1 MSPSAPLLLG
11 LGLIA
16 LPVIA
21 AYLHRQRRR
30 KQEVSSA
37 LLFRV
42 IAGENAPTKR
52 ALARPR
58 HLVSLIVV
66 LLALLSLVL
75 AAADF
80 RRETTKPRDWIVV
93 LDTSASMGATV
104 LGSERSRLDEA
115 REALGDALASMGPGD
130 RVALVTAG
138 EATAV
143 QIGLTE
149 DHGKVAELAATVTAD
164 GSSEALPRA
173 LKIADAMAMGE
184 DAEIVLITDGV
195 GVSLPEMKRAPQIHT
210 VGSAGPN
217 LGINALAVREADAL
231 GLAEVFLSVTS
242 NVGSD
247 REIEVVLSVDDTV
260 VDVLPLTVPSRSA
273 AELLHRVA
281 LPEGKRVTAALQNH
295 GDDVLAVDDV
305 ASTPRAEGERVRV
318 LLVTR
323 TRVSFTAEAL
333 RLHPRVDLR
342 ILGPFDVAPDDPA
355 DLLILE
361 ADYRAGSL
369 PPARAVLAM
378 GIDPAP
384 LGVELGPSVPAPD
397 IMRWSFDDPLF
408 RFVDLESIELPR
420 ANTLVMTEGMRSLL
434 DCEQGPLAVEFRNPI
449 EDAQEPGASRDVV
462 VFGFAPHDSDLVLRV
477 GFVNLIANAVEWA
490 APAVP
495 EDPGALPAQVLPA
508 TESRLD
514 PVRAIPGALQ
524 GDFAER
530 PAAERPLWR
539 TLAWLALALLMLEGV
554 LPWGM
559 RGVHGLRGKLASMR
573 RPKP

>member
-1 MSPSAPLLLG
+1 MSPATPWLLG
-11 LGLIA
+11 LGLLA
-16 LPVIA
+16 LPVTA
-21 AYLHRQRRR
+21 AYLHRQRRI
-30 KQEVSSA
+30 KQPVSSA

-42 IAGENAPTKR
+42 IAGENTPTKR

-58 HLVSLIVV
+58 HLVSLLVV
-66 LLALLSLVL
+66 LLALLTMVA

-80 RRETTKPRDWIVV
+80 RQDTAKPRDWIVV
-93 LDTSASMGATV
+93 LDTSASMGATL
-104 LGSERSRLDEA
+104 LGSDVSRLDEA
-115 REALGDALASMGPGD
+115 REALADALSTMGPGD
-130 RVALVTAG
+130 RVALLTAG

-149 DHGKVAELAATVTAD
+149 DHETIVTLAEGVTAN
-164 GSSEALPRA
+164 GSGEALPRA
-173 LKIADAMAMGE
+173 LAIADAMAQGE

-195 GVSLPEMKRAPQIHT
+195 GVSLPQMKRAPEIVT
-210 VGSAGPN
+210 VGSPGPN

-231 GLAEVFLSVTS
+231 GLAEVFLSVSS

-247 REIEVVLSVDDTV
+247 REVEIVLAVDDTV

-273 AELLHRVA
+273 VESLHRVA
-281 LPEGKRVTAALQNH
+281 LPEGSRVKATLQNH

-305 ASTPRAEGERVRV
+305 ASTPRNEGERVSV
-318 LLVTR
+318 VLVTR

-342 ILGPFDVAPDDPA
+342 ILGPFDVAPSEPA
-355 DLLILE
+355 DLLLLE
-361 ADYRAGSL
+361 SDYRAGAL

-378 GIDPAP
+378 GVDPTP
-384 LGVELGPSVPAPD
+384 LGIEQGPSVPAPD

-420 ANTLVMTEGMRSLL
+420 ANTLRMRKGMRSLL
-434 DCEQGPLAVEFRNPI
+434 DSEQGPLAIHVR
-449 EDAQEPGASRDVV
+449 EPDRDVV

-490 APAVP
+490 APAAP
-495 EDPGALPAQVLPA
+495 DDPGAVPAQVLPA
-508 TESRLD
+508 TESHLD

-524 GDFAER
+524 GSFADH
-530 PAAERPLWR
+530 AAPKRPLWR
-539 TLAWLALALLMLEGV
+539 TLAWLALALLMLEGL
-554 LPWGM
+554 LPWGS
-559 RGVHGLRGKLASMR
+559 RGWSWAR
-573 RPKP
+573 RRFRRSQA

>member
-1 MSPSAPLLLG
+1 MSPSAPLFLALG
-11 LGLIA
+11 LVAVPI
-16 LPVIA
+16 VA

-42 IAGENAPTKR
+42 IAGENTPTKR

-66 LLALLSLVL
+66 LLAVIALVS

-80 RRETTKPRDWIVV
+80 RSETAKPRDWIVV

-104 LGSERSRLDEA
+104 LGSDTSRLDEA
-115 REALGDALASMGPGD
+115 REALADALSSMGPGD

-138 EATAV
+138 QATAV

-149 DHGKVAELAATVTAD
+149 DHGKVAELAADVTAD

-173 LKIADAMAMGE
+173 LAIADAMALGD
-184 DAEIVLITDGV
+184 DAEIVLMTDGV
-195 GVSLPEMKRAPQIHT
+195 GVSIPSMRRSPQVHT

-247 REIEVVLSVDDTV
+247 REVEVVLQVDDTV
-260 VDVLPLTVPSRSA
+260 VDVIPLTVPSRSA
-273 AELLHRVA
+273 AEHLHRVS
-281 LPEGKRVTAALQNH
+281 LPEGARIRATLQNH
-295 GDDVLAVDDV
+295 GDDVLSIDDV
-305 ASTPRAEGERVRV
+305 ASTPRAEGERVKV
-318 LLVTR
+318 VLVTR

-342 ILGPFDVAPDDPA
+342 ILGPFDVAPSDTA

-361 ADYRAGSL
+361 ADYRAGAL

-378 GIDPAP
+378 GVDPTA
-384 LGVELGPSVPAPD
+384 LGVEQGPSVPAPD

-420 ANTLVMTEGMRSLL
+420 ANTLRMAQGMRSLL
-434 DCEQGPLAVEFRNPI
+434 DSEQGPLAVQFR
-449 EDAQEPGASRDVV
+449 QEAREIV

-490 APAVP
+490 APAAP
-495 EDPGALPAQVLPA
+495 DDPGAEPPRVLPA

-524 GDFAER
+524 GDFADR
-530 PAAERPLWR
+530 PATENPLWR
-539 TLAWLALALLMLEGV
+539 TLAWTALALLLLEGL

-559 RGVHGLRGKLASMR
+559 RGVTWARGAWGKRSA
-573 RPKP
+573 

>member
-1 MSPSAPLLLG
+1 MNVGAPLLGALG
-11 LGLIA
+11 LLA
-16 LPVIA
+16 VPLVA
-21 AYLHRQRRR
+21 AYLHQQRRR
-30 KQEVSSA
+30 RQQVSSA
-37 LLFRV
+37 MLFRA
-42 IAGENAPTKR
+42 IAGENTPTRR
-52 ALARPR
+52 ALAKPR
-58 HLVSLIVV
+58 HLLSLLLV
-66 LLALLSLVL
+66 LLALFALV
-75 AAADF
+75 AAALDI
-80 RRETTKPRDWIVV
+80 RPERGAPRDWVVV

-115 REALGDALASMGPGD
+115 RDALRDALSAMGPGD

-149 DHGKVAELAATVTAD
+149 DHGKILELAGAATAE

-173 LKIADAMAMGE
+173 LSIADAMARGD
-184 DAEIVLITDGV
+184 DAQIVLLTDGV
-195 GVSLPEMKRAPQIHT
+195 GVSIPDMDRAPQIHT

-231 GLAEVFLSVTS
+231 GLAEVFLSITS
-242 NVGSD
+242 NVGTD
-247 REIEVVLSVDDTV
+247 RDVEVVLEVDDTV

-273 AELLHRVA
+273 VEHLVRVA
-281 LPEGKRVTAALQNH
+281 LPEGTRVRATLQDH

-305 ASTPRAEGERVRV
+305 ASTPRAEGERVHVV
-318 LLVTR
+318 LVSR

-342 ILGPFDVAPDDPA
+342 IIGPFDVAPSDPA

-361 ADYRAGSL
+361 ADYRAGAL

-384 LGVELGPSVPAPD
+384 LGVTLGPSVPSPD

-420 ANTLVMTEGMRSLL
+420 ANTLQLEEGMRSML
-434 DCEQGPLAVEFRNPI
+434 DSEQGPLAAAFR
-449 EDAQEPGASRDVV
+449 RDDRNIV

-490 APAVP
+490 APAAP
-495 EDPGALPAQVLPA
+495 EDPGAAPPQVLPA
-508 TESRLD
+508 VESRLD
-514 PVRAIPGALQ
+514 PIRAIPGALQ
-524 GDFAER
+524 SDFADQ
-530 PAAERPLWR
+530 PTPQRPLWR
-539 TLAWLALALLMLEGV
+539 TLAWLGLALVLVEGV
-554 LPWGM
+554 LPWGA
-559 RGVHGLRGKLASMR
+559 RVSTWARAR
-573 RPKP
+573 WRTRA

>member
-1 MSPSAPLLLG
+1 MFLALG
-11 LGLIA
+11 LVAVPI
-16 LPVIA
+16 VA

-30 KQEVSSA
+30 RQEVSSA

-42 IAGENAPTKR
+42 IAGENTPTKR

-58 HLVSLIVV
+58 HLFSLIAV
-66 LLALLSLVL
+66 LLAVL
-75 AAADF
+75 ALIAAAADF
-80 RRETTKPRDWIVV
+80 QRETSKPRDWIIV

-104 LGSERSRLDEA
+104 LGADVSRLDEA
-115 REALGDALASMGPGD
+115 RDTLADALASMGPGD

-138 EATAV
+138 AATAV

-149 DHGKVAELAATVTAD
+149 DHGAVMDLAAGVTAD

-173 LKIADAMAMGE
+173 LAIADAMATGD
-184 DAEIVLITDGV
+184 DAEIVLLTDGV
-195 GVSLPEMKRAPQIHT
+195 GVSIPSMRRAPQVHT

-247 REIEVVLSVDDTV
+247 REVEVVLQVDDTV

-273 AELLHRVA
+273 AEHLHRVA
-281 LPEGKRVTAALQNH
+281 LPEGARIRATLQNH
-295 GDDVLAVDDV
+295 GDDVLSLDDV
-305 ASTPRAEGERVRV
+305 ASTPRAEGERVGVV
-318 LLVTR
+318 LVSR

-342 ILGPFDVAPDDPA
+342 VLGPFDVAPSETA

-361 ADYRAGSL
+361 ADYRAGPL

-378 GIDPAP
+378 GIDPTP
-384 LGVELGPSVPAPD
+384 LGVERGPSVPAPD

-420 ANTLVMTEGMRSLL
+420 ANTLRLNEGMRSML
-434 DCEQGPLAVEFRNPI
+434 DSEQGPLAVQFNR
-449 EDAQEPGASRDVV
+449 DGRDVV

-490 APAVP
+490 APQAP
-495 EDPGALPAQVLPA
+495 DDPGAEPPRVLPA
-508 TESRLD
+508 TESRID

-524 GDFAER
+524 GDFADR
-530 PAAERPLWR
+530 PATDSPLWR
-539 TLAWLALALLMLEGV
+539 TLAWVALGLLLLEGL
-554 LPWGM
+554 LPWSARALGWA
-559 RGVHGLRGKLASMR
+559 RETWGR
-573 RPKP
+573 RKR

>member
-1 MSPSAPLLLG
+1 MTPAAPWLLG
-11 LGLIA
+11 LGALT

-21 AYLHRQRRR
+21 AYLHRQRRL
-30 KQEVSSA
+30 KQQVSSA

-42 IAGENAPTKR
+42 IAGENTPTKR

-58 HLVSLIVV
+58 HLVSLVVV
-66 LLALLSLVL
+66 LLALLSMVV

-80 RRETTKPRDWIVV
+80 RQEIAKPRDWVVV

-104 LGSERSRLDEA
+104 LGSNTSRLDEA
-115 REALGDALASMGPGD
+115 REALRDALGAMGPGD
-130 RVALVTAG
+130 RVALITSG

-149 DHGKVAELAATVTAD
+149 DHASVITLAAEVTAS

-173 LKIADAMAMGE
+173 LSIADAMARGD
-184 DAEIVLITDGV
+184 DAKIVLITDGV
-195 GVSLPEMKRAPQIHT
+195 GVSLPDMKRAPEVVT
-210 VGSAGPN
+210 VGSPGPN
-217 LGINALAVREADAL
+217 LGVNALAVREADAL

-247 REIEVVLSVDDTV
+247 REVEIVLEVDDTV
-260 VDVLPLTVPSRSA
+260 VDVLGLTVPSRSSV
-273 AELLHRVA
+273 ESLHRIA
-281 LPEGKRVTAALQNH
+281 LPVGKRVTATLQNH
-295 GDDVLAVDDV
+295 GEDVLAVDDV
-305 ASTPRAEGERVRV
+305 ASTPRDEGERVSV
-318 LLVTR
+318 VLVTR

-342 ILGPFDVAPDDPA
+342 ILGPFDAAPTEPA
-355 DLLILE
+355 DLLLLE
-361 ADYRAGSL
+361 TDYRAGAL

-378 GIDPAP
+378 GVDPTV
-384 LGVELGPSVPAPD
+384 LGIEQGPSVPSPD

-420 ANTLVMTEGMRSLL
+420 ANTLRMREGMRSLL
-434 DCEQGPLAVEFRNPI
+434 DSEQGPLAIHVR
-449 EDAQEPGASRDVV
+449 EPDRDVV

-490 APAVP
+490 APVAP
-495 EDPGALPAQVLPA
+495 IDPGAVPSQVLPA
-508 TESRLD
+508 TESLLD

-524 GDFAER
+524 GNFADHP
-530 PAAERPLWR
+530 PAQRPLWR
-539 TLAWLALALLMLEGV
+539 TLAWLAFALLVLEGL
-554 LPWGM
+554 LPWGA
-559 RGVHGLRGKLASMR
+559 RGLSWARSRIRRGTA
-573 RPKP
+573 

>member
-1 MSPSAPLLLG
+1 MTPTTPWLLG
-11 LGLIA
+11 LGLLA

-21 AYLHRQRRR
+21 AYLHRQRRL
-30 KQEVSSA
+30 KQQVSST

-42 IAGENAPTKR
+42 IAGENTPTKR

-58 HLVSLIVV
+58 HLVSLAVV
-66 LLALLSLVL
+66 LLALLTMVA

-80 RRETTKPRDWIVV
+80 RRDTTKPRDWVVV

-104 LGSERSRLDEA
+104 LGSETSRLDEA
-115 REALGDALASMGPGD
+115 REALRDALSTMGPGD

-138 EATAV
+138 EATAI

-149 DHGKVAELAATVTAD
+149 DHASIVTLAAGVTAN

-173 LKIADAMAMGE
+173 LSIADALAHGD

-195 GVSLPEMKRAPQIHT
+195 GVSLPDMKRAPEIVT
-210 VGSAGPN
+210 VGSPGPN

-247 REIEVVLSVDDTV
+247 RDVEIVLEVDDTV

-273 AELLHRVA
+273 VESLHRVA
-281 LPEGKRVTAALQNH
+281 LPEGKRVKATLQNH
-295 GDDVLAVDDV
+295 GDDVLSVDDV
-305 ASTPRAEGERVRV
+305 ASTPRDEGERVSV
-318 LLVTR
+318 VLVTR

-342 ILGPFDVAPDDPA
+342 ILGPFDAAPTEPA
-355 DLLILE
+355 DLLLLE
-361 ADYRAGSL
+361 SDYRAGAL

-378 GIDPAP
+378 GVDPTP
-384 LGVELGPSVPAPD
+384 LGIEQGPSVPAPD

-420 ANTLVMTEGMRSLL
+420 ANTLRMREGMRSLL
-434 DCEQGPLAVEFRNPI
+434 DSEQGPLAVHVREG
-449 EDAQEPGASRDVV
+449 DRDIV

-490 APAVP
+490 APAAP
-495 EDPGALPAQVLPA
+495 DDPGALPAQVLPA

-524 GDFAER
+524 GSFSDH
-530 PAAERPLWR
+530 PAPQRPLWR
-539 TLAWLALALLMLEGV
+539 TLAWLAFALLLLEGL
-554 LPWGM
+554 LPWGA
-559 RGVHGLRGKLASMR
+559 RGWSWARSKIRRGTA
-573 RPKP
+573 

>member
-1 MSPSAPLLLG
+1 MSPATPWLLG
-11 LGLIA
+11 LGLLV
-16 LPVIA
+16 LPVTA
-21 AYLHRQRRR
+21 AYLHRQRRL
-30 KQEVSSA
+30 KQPVSSA

-42 IAGENAPTKR
+42 IAGENTPTKR

-58 HLVSLIVV
+58 HLVSLLVV
-66 LLALLSLVL
+66 LLALLTMVA

-80 RRETTKPRDWIVV
+80 RQDTAKPRDWIVV
-93 LDTSASMGATV
+93 LDTSASMGATL
-104 LGSERSRLDEA
+104 LGSDVSRLDEA
-115 REALGDALASMGPGD
+115 REALADALSTMGPGD
-130 RVALVTAG
+130 RVALLTAG

-149 DHGKVAELAATVTAD
+149 DHETIATLAADVTAN
-164 GSSEALPRA
+164 GSGEALPRA
-173 LKIADAMAMGE
+173 LAIADAMAQGE

-195 GVSLPEMKRAPQIHT
+195 GVSLPNMKRAPEIVA
-210 VGSAGPN
+210 VGSPGPN

-231 GLAEVFLSVTS
+231 GLAEVFLSVSS

-247 REIEVVLSVDDTV
+247 REVELVLAVDDTV

-273 AELLHRVA
+273 VESLHRVA
-281 LPEGKRVTAALQNH
+281 LPEGSRVKATLQNH

-305 ASTPRAEGERVRV
+305 ASTPRNEGERVSV
-318 LLVTR
+318 VLVTR

-342 ILGPFDVAPDDPA
+342 ILGPFDAAPTETA
-355 DLLILE
+355 DLLLLE
-361 ADYRAGSL
+361 SDYRAGAL

-378 GIDPAP
+378 GVDPTA
-384 LGVELGPSVPAPD
+384 LGIEQGPSVPAPD

-420 ANTLVMTEGMRSLL
+420 ANTLRMREGMRSLL
-434 DCEQGPLAVEFRNPI
+434 DSEQGPLAVRVR
-449 EDAQEPGASRDVV
+449 EPDRDVV

-490 APAVP
+490 APAAP
-495 EDPGALPAQVLPA
+495 DNPGALPAQVLPA
-508 TESRLD
+508 TESQLD

-524 GDFAER
+524 GNFADHR
-530 PAAERPLWR
+530 APQRPLWR
-539 TLAWLALALLMLEGV
+539 SLAWLALALLMLEGL
-554 LPWGM
+554 LPWGS
-559 RGVHGLRGKLASMR
+559 RGWSWVRGRMR
-573 RPKP
+573 RGTA